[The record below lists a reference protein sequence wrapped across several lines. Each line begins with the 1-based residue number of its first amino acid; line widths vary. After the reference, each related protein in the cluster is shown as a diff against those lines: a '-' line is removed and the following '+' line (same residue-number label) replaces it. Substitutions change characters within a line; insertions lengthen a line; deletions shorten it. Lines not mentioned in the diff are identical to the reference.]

1 MTSSPEWWQKPR
13 RVSVV
18 VDNDSWV
25 LPHAGDLVRR
35 LGDDGDEAALCRAHG
50 EVGDGA
56 VAFYLGCVTMTP
68 SDVLARNRRNLVVH
82 ASDLPRGR
90 GFSPLTWQ
98 VLEGATR
105 IPVCLLDAADEADAG
120 PLVYKEWMDLQGHE
134 LIDEMRDALGRL
146 TIALC
151 RRFMAEETPPDG
163 VEQQGEAGVYPRR
176 SPDDSR
182 LDPDRSIAEQFDLLR
197 VVDNRRYPAF
207 FDFRGRRYHIR
218 IDGGEAEPDGEEEA

>member
-1 MTSSPEWWQKPR
+1 MTSIPEWWQKPR

-25 LPHAGDLVRR
+25 LTHAEDLVRW
-35 LGDDGDEAALCRAHG
+35 LGEDGDEAALCRAHDA
-50 EVGDGA
+50 VGDGA
-56 VAFYLGCVTMTP
+56 VAFYLGCVTLTP
-68 SDVLARNRRNLVVH
+68 PDILARNRRNLVVH

-105 IPVCLLDAADEADAG
+105 IPVCLLDAAHEADAG
-120 PLVYKEWMDLQGHE
+120 PVVYRAELEFKGAE
-134 LIDEMRDALGRL
+134 LIDEMRQALGRL
-146 TIALC
+146 TITLC
-151 RRFMAEETPPDG
+151 RRFMAEETPPEG

-176 SPDDSR
+176 TPDDSR
-182 LDPDRSIAEQFDLLR
+182 LDPDKSIAEQFDLLR

-218 IDGGEAEPDGEEEA
+218 IDRGEEA